1 MFWKSFLVA
10 FLLDNKKHFYQS
22 KKNNSIIPMCESSIN
37 NLWKKS
43 VRLSDGFD
51 HTFNETETQTFDN
64 EMLLMK
70 IVENSKKMALL
81 KTLENKDISNDVKIL
96 FIDEYKKNNESK
108 IPTVN
113 IKGGGLFK
121 DWDNI

>member
-1 MFWKSFLVA
+1 
-10 FLLDNKKHFYQS
+10 
-22 KKNNSIIPMCESSIN
+22 MCESSIN
-37 NLWKKS
+37 NLLKQS

-51 HTFNETETQTFDN
+51 HTFNETEMQSFDN

-81 KTLENKDISNDVKIL
+81 KTLENKDISSDVKIL

-113 IKGGGLFK
+113 IKSGGLFK